1 MKLLCLKYLS
11 LILILAQKSILF
23 ADTLKFVNGSSIT
36 GKYIEENTN
45 GVIFQ
50 LDGKQQIPQV
60 AVLNELGEMNY
71 LFNKS
76 YIEFVKND
84 NGEHLFDKNPAYII
98 GQKYNEDI
106 IWFYSNGIPGIK
118 LKGELISVKVDQ
130 DLNPKTGFTS
140 EVIFKPLNE
149 KHVPKLFLGSI
160 INNGE
165 HYIFDLKN
173 IYKILNRTSTD
184 IPMGTYNTTLYSKE
198 FQRNYKNRKDM
209 NSIINANVKDQV
221 NKSESLK
228 KTSNILIIGSCIGFA
243 IYTLFILVSPAG

>member
-1 MKLLCLKYLS
+1 MKRLCLKYLS
-11 LILILAQKSILF
+11 LIFILAQTSVLF

-36 GKYIEENTN
+36 GTYIEENIN
-45 GVIFQ
+45 GVIFK
-50 LDGKQQIPQV
+50 LDGEQQIPQV
-60 AVLNELGEMNY
+60 AVLNELGERNY

-76 YIEFVKND
+76 YIEFIKND
-84 NGEHLFDKNPAYII
+84 NGEHLFDKNPVYII

-118 LKGELISVKVDQ
+118 LKGELISIKVNQ

-140 EVIFKPLNE
+140 EVIFKPLNK

-160 INNGE
+160 VNNGE

>member
-1 MKLLCLKYLS
+1 MKRLCLKYLS
-11 LILILAQKSILF
+11 LIFILAQTSVLF

-36 GKYIEENTN
+36 GTYIEENIN
-45 GVIFQ
+45 GVIFK
-50 LDGKQQIPQV
+50 LDGEQQIPQV
-60 AVLNELGEMNY
+60 AVLNELGERNY

-76 YIEFVKND
+76 YIEFIKND
-84 NGEHLFDKNPAYII
+84 NGEHLFDKNPVYII

-140 EVIFKPLNE
+140 EVIFKPLNK

-160 INNGE
+160 VNNGE

>member
-11 LILILAQKSILF
+11 LIFILAQTSVLF

-76 YIEFVKND
+76 YIEFIKND

-106 IWFYSNGIPGIK
+106 IWFYSNGIPGMK
-118 LKGELISVKVDQ
+118 LKGELISVKVNQ

-243 IYTLFILVSPAG
+243 IYFLFFYVSPAG

>member
-1 MKLLCLKYLS
+1 MKRLCLKCLS
-11 LILILAQKSILF
+11 LIFILAQTSVLF

-36 GKYIEENTN
+36 GTYIEENIN
-45 GVIFQ
+45 GVIFK
-50 LDGKQQIPQV
+50 LDGEQQIPQV
-60 AVLNELGEMNY
+60 AVLNELGERNY

-76 YIEFVKND
+76 YIEFIKND
-84 NGEHLFDKNPAYII
+84 NGEHLFDKNPVYII

-130 DLNPKTGFTS
+130 DLNPETGFTS
-140 EVIFKPLNE
+140 EVIFKPLNK

-160 INNGE
+160 VNNGE

>member
-1 MKLLCLKYLS
+1 MKHLWVKYLS

-106 IWFYSNGIPGIK
+106 IWFYSNGIPGMK
-118 LKGELISVKVDQ
+118 LKGELISIKVNQ
-130 DLNPKTGFTS
+130 DLNTKTGFTS
-140 EVIFKPLNE
+140 EVIFK
-149 KHVPKLFLGSI
+149 S
-160 INNGE
+160 
-165 HYIFDLKN
+165 
-173 IYKILNRTSTD
+173 
-184 IPMGTYNTTLYSKE
+184 
-198 FQRNYKNRKDM
+198 
-209 NSIINANVKDQV
+209 
-221 NKSESLK
+221 
-228 KTSNILIIGSCIGFA
+228 
-243 IYTLFILVSPAG
+243 

>member
-23 ADTLKFVNGSSIT
+23 ADTLKFVNGSLIT
-36 GKYIEENTN
+36 GKYIEENAK

-98 GQKYNEDI
+98 GQKFNEDI
-106 IWFYSNGIPGIK
+106 IWFYSNGIPGMK
-118 LKGELISVKVDQ
+118 LKGELISIKVNQ

-173 IYKILNRTSTD
+173 IYKIFNRTSTD
-184 IPMGTYNTTLYSKE
+184 IPMRTYNTTLYSKE

-221 NKSESLK
+221 NKSESLN
-228 KTSNILIIGSCIGFA
+228 KTANILRIGSCIGFA
-243 IYTLFILVSPAG
+243 IFFLFFYVSPAG

>member
-1 MKLLCLKYLS
+1 MKRVCLKYLS
-11 LILILAQKSILF
+11 LIFILAQTSVLF

-60 AVLNELGEMNY
+60 AVLNELGERNY

-76 YIEFVKND
+76 YIEFIKND
-84 NGEHLFDKNPAYII
+84 NGEHLFDKNPVYII

-140 EVIFKPLNE
+140 EVIFKPLNK

-160 INNGE
+160 VNNGE

>member
-1 MKLLCLKYLS
+1 MKRLCLKYLS
-11 LILILAQKSILF
+11 LIFILAQTSVLF

-36 GKYIEENTN
+36 GTYIEENIN
-45 GVIFQ
+45 GVIFK
-50 LDGKQQIPQV
+50 LDGEQQIPQV
-60 AVLNELGEMNY
+60 AVLNELGERNY

-140 EVIFKPLNE
+140 EVIFKPLNK

-160 INNGE
+160 VNNGE

>member
-1 MKLLCLKYLS
+1 MKRLCLKYLS
-11 LILILAQKSILF
+11 LIFILAQTSVLF

-36 GKYIEENTN
+36 GTYIEENIN
-45 GVIFQ
+45 GVIFK
-50 LDGKQQIPQV
+50 LDGEQQIPQV
-60 AVLNELGEMNY
+60 AVLNELGERNY

-76 YIEFVKND
+76 YIEFIKND
-84 NGEHLFDKNPAYII
+84 NGEHLFDKNPVYII

-118 LKGELISVKVDQ
+118 LKGELISVMVDQ
-130 DLNPKTGFTS
+130 DLNPETGFTS
-140 EVIFKPLNE
+140 EVIFKPLNK

-160 INNGE
+160 VNNGE

-184 IPMGTYNTTLYSKE
+184 IPMRTYNTTLYSKE
-198 FQRNYKNRKDM
+198 FERNYKNRKDM

-221 NKSESLK
+221 NKSESLN
-228 KTSNILIIGSCIGFA
+228 KTANILRIGSCIGFA
-243 IYTLFILVSPAG
+243 IYFLFFYVSPAG

>member
-1 MKLLCLKYLS
+1 M
-11 LILILAQKSILF
+11 I
-23 ADTLKFVNGSSIT
+23 SIT
-36 GKYIEENTN
+36 DIN
-45 GVIFQ
+45 GIIFK
-50 LDGKQQIPQV
+50 LDGEQQIPQV

-76 YIEFVKND
+76 YIEFIKND
-84 NGEHLFDKNPAYII
+84 NGEHLFDKNPVYII

-118 LKGELISVKVDQ
+118 LKGELISVKVNQ

-140 EVIFKPLNE
+140 EVIFKPFNK
-149 KHVPKLFLGSI
+149 KHVPKLFLGSLA
-160 INNGE
+160 NNGE

-173 IYKILNRTSTD
+173 IYKIFNRTSTD
-184 IPMGTYNTTLYSKE
+184 IPMRTYNTTLYSKE

-221 NKSESLK
+221 NKSESLN
-228 KTSNILIIGSCIGFA
+228 KTANNLRIGSCIGFA
-243 IYTLFILVSPAG
+243 IFFLFFYVSPAG